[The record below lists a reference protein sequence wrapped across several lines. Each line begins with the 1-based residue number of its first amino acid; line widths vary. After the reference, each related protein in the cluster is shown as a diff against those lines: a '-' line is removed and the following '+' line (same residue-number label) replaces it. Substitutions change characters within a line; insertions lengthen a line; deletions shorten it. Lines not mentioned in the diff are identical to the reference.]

1 MHYGWGWYLCFRV
14 FHKKRKWG
22 GSLHRVVASSFI
34 PNPDNKP
41 QVNHKNGIKS
51 DNRVDNLEWCT
62 RSENAI
68 HAYRVLWIK
77 WVWLWK
83 KWILNHSSIP
93 VLQFSKCWKF
103 IKKYCSMAEA
113 ERITWIFNQQI
124 SRCCSWKIKSSW
136 GFVWKIAPAFE
147 EDSLSGKEAK
157 VTIDGKE
164 YSATLKLI

>member
-1 MHYGWGWYLCFRV
+1 MVEQKRP

-68 HAYRVLWIK
+68 HAYRVL
-77 WVWLWK
+77 
-83 KWILNHSSIP
+83 
-93 VLQFSKCWKF
+93 
-103 IKKYCSMAEA
+103 
-113 ERITWIFNQQI
+113 
-124 SRCCSWKIKSSW
+124 
-136 GFVWKIAPAFE
+136 
-147 EDSLSGKEAK
+147 
-157 VTIDGKE
+157 
-164 YSATLKLI
+164 